1 MSLALFSSVVGGV
14 MTSILLPVIIRSVRT
29 QFAEAVP
36 ADICESRLVRFVS
49 IAWPHLRKYL
59 VLLVFSILTA
69 LVLVAFL
76 AGVYKL
82 RGTKEGKCWDSS
94 SLPVAGLYVLTER
107 AQVGI
112 GAY

>member
-76 AGVYKL
+76 GDNLGGWRQAFVIGYA
-82 RGTKEGKCWDSS
+82 WDSTIQKITQK
-94 SLPVAGLYVLTER
+94 A
-107 AQVGI
+107 
-112 GAY
+112 